1 MGLELL
7 GAGAGAG
14 QGLEQLIAQR
24 RADELMRQQALM
36 HAMSA
41 IGLREDRQGRLAQQK
56 NQADALAAA
65 RDESHKARQQ
75 TINLQQLQALPMG
88 TDVGPSSFA
97 RLTNPETGAAPPESF
112 DMSPGTSASLPS
124 VSLAGMS
131 AIGPRGPEGM
141 APQTQESSHAID
153 PSFRFKGT
161 AQQQDRE
168 AGLNLRESAMKAL
181 QGNQDWKNGIQQ
193 QLADQKAANQGPKDR
208 FSFLPTY
215 DDTGKPTGVAAG
227 NTATGRLAQV
237 QGGPLVRAAP
247 GAAAANATAEKKK
260 TGIQAV
266 TRLDSDIDQA
276 DQMGLIGPA
285 SGRLYQAF
293 AKVGTTGDPK
303 LDDMIGRLKGDILL
317 AKMHVD
323 AGIGGMRAA
332 SSPLLLKNWEDIAMS
347 SSKALLKGY
356 TGAMRADMGS
366 ETTGAKPKF
375 EIISVEK

>member
-7 GAGAGAG
+7 GTGAGAG

-24 RADELMRQQALM
+24 RADELMRQQALV

-41 IGLREDRQGRLAQQK
+41 IGLRENRQDRLAQQK
-56 NQADALAAA
+56 SHDADLTEARNQTNK
-65 RDESHKARQQ
+65 SRQQ
-75 TINLQQLQALPMG
+75 MVNLQQLQALPMG

-97 RLTNPETGAAPPESF
+97 RLTNPETGATPPESF

-141 APQTQESSHAID
+141 APQTQETSRAID
-153 PSFRFKGT
+153 PSYRFKGT

-181 QGNQDWKNGIQQ
+181 QGNQEWRNSIQQ
-193 QLADQKAANQGPKDR
+193 QLADQKAANQGPKDH

-227 NTATGRLAQV
+227 NTSTGRLAQV
-237 QGGPLVRAAP
+237 QGGPIVRAAP
-247 GAAAANATAEKKK
+247 GAAAANATADKKK

-356 TGAMRADMGS
+356 TGAMRADMGGD
-366 ETTGAKPKF
+366 TAGAKPKF
-375 EIISVEK
+375 EIISVK